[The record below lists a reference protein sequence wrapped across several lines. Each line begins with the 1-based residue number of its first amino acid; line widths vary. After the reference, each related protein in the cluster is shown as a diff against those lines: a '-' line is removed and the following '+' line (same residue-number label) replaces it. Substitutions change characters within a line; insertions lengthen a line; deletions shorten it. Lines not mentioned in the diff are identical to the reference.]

1 MASSSP
7 HGEQQLA
14 QRLRLGRVVDRLRHV
29 VLLPAPPCPA
39 VRPGRSRLVGSI
51 AVVGVVALI
60 GCGGGDGTTTPA
72 TTALTPEQVAIG
84 LDHPL
89 CSEIESIEDLPEDG
103 NCRERPTCQEV
114 DDGAELPADGVCLD
128 VTEP

>member
-1 MASSSP
+1 MAEP
-7 HGEQQLA
+7 AQVRQRGGEDVGVDGG
-14 QRLRLGRVVDRLRHV
+14 LGQHAN
-29 VLLPAPPCPA
+29 LPAPPCPA
-39 VRPGRSRLVGSI
+39 VRPGRSRLMGCI

>member
-1 MASSSP
+1 M
-7 HGEQQLA
+7 
-14 QRLRLGRVVDRLRHV
+14 
-29 VLLPAPPCPA
+29 
-39 VRPGRSRLVGSI
+39 GSI
-51 AVVGVVALI
+51 ALIGVVALI
-60 GCGGGDGTTTPA
+60 GCGGGDGTTAPT

-89 CSEIESIEDLPEDG
+89 CSAIESIEDLPEDG